1 MCAIYN
7 VRSRSGR
14 PWNVKYICKWYY
26 IKGKRFC
33 SSWSG
38 FSLTYLL
45 YLTFIQEYIPYKH
58 KHKQKHKY
66 IYIYICIYTYI
77 SISIY
82 FMCIYLSVYLS
93 LYILYL
99 FFFTTVFS
107 VIFRWFTNVC
117 FHIITISFFGYSNN
131 LEHFWLYTILDLH
144 YVYFSFSDVYF
155 DIDVLFAFFDF

>member
-1 MCAIYN
+1 MVWFFLNLPTLSYIYT
-7 VRSRSGR
+7 RIHTIQTQTQT
-14 PWNVKYICKWYY
+14 KTQIYI
-26 IKGKRFC
+26 
-33 SSWSG
+33 
-38 FSLTYLL
+38 
-45 YLTFIQEYIPYKH
+45 
-58 KHKQKHKY
+58 Y

-131 LEHFWLYTILDLH
+131 LEHFWLYTTLDLH

>member
-66 IYIYICIYTYI
+66 IYIYIYMYIYIYI
-77 SISIY
+77 YIY
-82 FMCIYLSVYLS
+82 IFYVYLS
-93 LYILYL
+93 ICLSLSIYI
-99 FFFTTVFS
+99 
-107 VIFRWFTNVC
+107 
-117 FHIITISFFGYSNN
+117 ISFLFHNCVFCHLQVIYKCLLSYYNDIF
-131 LEHFWLYTILDLH
+131 FWI
-144 YVYFSFSDVYF
+144 FE
-155 DIDVLFAFFDF
+155 